1 MIRAMAFWVALVRAS
16 AFWTAGAAPMDLS
29 GLAEKLQEFKLA
41 NGFSVA
47 VLERKDA
54 PAVSAALVFRAG
66 HAMNPPGK
74 RGLAAVFE
82 MLLEEGPDPRP
93 ALNVAA
99 EKAAFK
105 EVEAAY
111 DRWEAIRRRGSADEV
126 AIQRAEVELKMARER
141 AALLTVPRYARRAL
155 EFHGGDNLQVNV
167 GPDATF
173 VAARLPSTRIEA
185 FFLLYGEWMQRPF
198 LHNFYAYRD
207 LMANRAASAAPA
219 EQALQAAIAQAA
231 FPGHPYG
238 NPRMAPAE
246 MRRLRYA
253 DAEEFARTYFTAS
266 NAGLV
271 LVGDIGA
278 AEARR
283 LAELHFGRAPAGARS
298 ILPAVPSAAVR
309 QPSPP
314 EVAAA
319 LAVFY
324 PRPPFGDP
332 DDAVFD
338 RMIPALMMGNRSL
351 AWKKLVETDRL
362 APGLVPLPLVP
373 GGSAGGVTGIAV
385 AAPPG
390 RGVTDS
396 ANRMAAVFEELAAT
410 PIEDRLWETSGRLI
424 QSGVTDRLTDPFQA
438 AILLAQHIA
447 AYGSARTFLGAV
459 TRLESVTREDV
470 QRAAAK
476 YFTPETRSVMGP
488 GIAPA
493 SPADGAGR

>member
-1 MIRAMAFWVALVRAS
+1 MAFWAALAGAS
-16 AFWTAGAAPMDLS
+16 VLWTAGAAPLDLS
-29 GLAEKLQEFKLA
+29 GLSEKLQEFKLA
-41 NGFSVA
+41 NGFTVA
-47 VLERKDA
+47 VLERKDS
-54 PAVSAALVFRAG
+54 PVVSAALVFRVG

-82 MLLEEGPDPRP
+82 LLLEEGPDPRP
-93 ALNVAA
+93 ALNAAA

-105 EVEAAY
+105 EVEAAF
-111 DRWEAIRRRGSADEV
+111 DRWESLRRRGSADEV
-126 AIQRAEVELKMARER
+126 AIQRAEVEVKMARER
-141 AALLTVPRYARRAL
+141 AAVLTVPRYARRAL
-155 EFHGGDNLQVNV
+155 EFHGGDSLQVNV

-207 LMANRAASAAPA
+207 LMANRAASAAPP
-219 EQALQAAIAQAA
+219 EQALQSAVAQAA

-246 MRRLRYA
+246 LRRLRHA
-253 DAEEFARTYFTAS
+253 DAEEFARAYFTAS

-283 LAELHFGRAPAGARS
+283 LAELHFGRAPAGSRS
-298 ILPAVPSAAVR
+298 TLAPVRAAAVR

-314 EVAAA
+314 EAAAA

-338 RMIPALMMGNRSL
+338 RVVPALMMGNRSL
-351 AWKKLVETDRL
+351 AWKKLVDTDRL
-362 APGLVPLPLVP
+362 APGVVPMPLVP
-373 GGSAGGVTGIAV
+373 GGGAGGVTGIAV
-385 AAPPG
+385 AARPD

-410 PIEDRLWETSGRLI
+410 PIEDRLWEISGRLI
-424 QSGVTDRLTDPFQA
+424 QAGVADQLTDPLQA
-438 AILLAQHIA
+438 AVLLAQNLA
-447 AYGSARTFLGAV
+447 AYGSARSFLDAV
-459 TRLESVTREDV
+459 ARVESVTREDV
-470 QRAAAK
+470 QRAARK

-493 SPADGAGR
+493 SPASGAGR